1 MRIKNSVN
9 NIAYNMVFY
18 FINSLL
24 SFVSRTALI
33 YYIGGDFVGLS
44 SVLTNILGYLNVV
57 ELGIGQAVTYSLYKP
72 LKERNYDRIN
82 TLLSLY
88 KRIYHSIGI
97 FIGIGAIIISL

>member
-1 MRIKNSVN
+1 MRVKNSIN
-9 NIAYNMVFY
+9 NIAYNMIFY

-33 YYIGGDFVGLS
+33 HYIGGDFVGLS

-72 LKERNYDRIN
+72 LKEKD
-82 TLLSLY
+82 
-88 KRIYHSIGI
+88 
-97 FIGIGAIIISL
+97 